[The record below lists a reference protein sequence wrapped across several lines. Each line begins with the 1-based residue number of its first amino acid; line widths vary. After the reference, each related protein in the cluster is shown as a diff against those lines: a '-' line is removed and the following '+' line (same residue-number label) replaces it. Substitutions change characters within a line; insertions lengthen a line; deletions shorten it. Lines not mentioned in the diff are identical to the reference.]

1 MRRKINS
8 LSAAAMG
15 KTGWRANPDPSIPVV
30 PTHHILHD
38 AWYNELQGEIS
49 RDRSTY
55 LSVHLVPH
63 YMLMWSAIGYKKD
76 KCMAYICEQSE
87 KQLLSF
93 LQHCFPPALTGD
105 PTIPNFSMHC
115 CCMQLWN
122 HVPITR
128 GNTWAHGLMQNILK
142 AAKRSHWCLGILF
155 FNQPLN

>member
-30 PTHHILHD
+30 PTHHILHN

-63 YMLMWSAIGYKKD
+63 YRLMWSAIGYKKD

-93 LQHCFPPALTGD
+93 LQHCFPPSLTGD

-122 HVPITR
+122 HVHCSYHTCQHLGPRPDAKHTESSK
-128 GNTWAHGLMQNILK
+128 TFPLMFLDFI
-142 AAKRSHWCLGILF
+142 F
-155 FNQPLN
+155 